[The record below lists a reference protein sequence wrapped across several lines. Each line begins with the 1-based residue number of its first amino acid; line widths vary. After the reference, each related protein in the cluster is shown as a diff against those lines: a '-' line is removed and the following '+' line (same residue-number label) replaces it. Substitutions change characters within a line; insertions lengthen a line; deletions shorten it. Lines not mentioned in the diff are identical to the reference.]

1 MAGITAILY
10 SLLILVIAAVGV
22 GYALWATP
30 DGRDGQTRL
39 RSGLIAGVVVVY
51 LLLMIGSLVF

>member
-22 GYALWATP
+22 VYALWVTP

-39 RSGLIAGVVVVY
+39 RSGLMAGVVVVY